1 MTRGRFGNAAGQ
13 RRIERLSDIPAGA
26 ASSACFVFKRVRHAS
41 PQPMCKI
48 ARQLPYP
55 LLELRTTMSAITRP
69 ISNYHAG
76 FVRFARVLF
85 SAVLLAHA
93 GGVMAA
99 APAKPPNVIILFA
112 DQLRFQSC
120 GFSDPRAITP
130 NIDGLARQGMLF
142 RNFVSTSPVCS
153 AFRASLLTGKYAS
166 STGVVVNEM
175 RMNPNH
181 DTFAHVLKAAGYR
194 TDYIGKWHLWAHQ
207 AGGHAGAE
215 NNFVPPGPY
224 RMGFDDF
231 WAVYNF
237 GHDNYNY
244 SYWMDTPEEIKGG
257 VFKPV
262 FDSDMAIDQIR
273 HHAKTGD
280 PFAMVVAYSPPHDP
294 WSVKNC
300 PPEWYAKF
308 KNVEFPLPETWQ
320 EEPDPYMDRNTDRE
334 AWLKMWKL
342 RLPDMMR
349 VYYAMTAGL
358 DEQIGRVLAT
368 LKDTGL
374 ENNTIV
380 MFMSDHGE
388 MFGAHGRVYKMTFY
402 EESVRVP
409 MIIRWPGQIPAGA
422 VSDAC
427 MSSPDIMPT
436 ILGLCGRKIPAAV
449 EGMNLAQIACGK
461 SGPEPEFA
469 LLQGMGH
476 TFQWKDG
483 FEWRALRDKQ
493 FTYARY
499 LKDGKELLFDNKI
512 DPLQKHDLAGD
523 PASAGKL
530 SELRLKMN
538 QKMTSIHDDFK
549 PCSWYN
555 EHWTQDRV
563 IMRGGPG
570 EFKRELGET
579 IQVDTDYGKMPN
591 EARPKNS
598 RK

>member
-1 MTRGRFGNAAGQ
+1 MPGVAGNELPWGN
-13 RRIERLSDIPAGA
+13 
-26 ASSACFVFKRVRHAS
+26 
-41 PQPMCKI
+41 
-48 ARQLPYP
+48 LPYP
-55 LLELRTTMSAITRP
+55 LPELRDSMTSTTRP
-69 ISNYHAG
+69 
-76 FVRFARVLF
+76 LF
-85 SAVLLAHA
+85 SNNLPGVVWLRGMLFSSLLLAHPGSA
-93 GGVMAA
+93 MGA
-99 APAKPPNVIILFA
+99 APNKPPNVIIMFA

-142 RNFVSTSPVCS
+142 RNFVATSPVCS

-181 DTFAHVLKAAGYR
+181 DTFAHALKAAGYR

-237 GHDNYNY
+237 GHQNYNY
-244 SYWMDTPEEIKGG
+244 SYWTNSPEEIKGT

-262 FDSDMAIDQIR
+262 FDSNMAIDRIKQ
-273 HHAKTGD
+273 HAKTGD

-294 WSVKNC
+294 WAVKNC

-308 KNVEFPLPETWQ
+308 KNTGFPLPETWQ
-320 EEPDPYMDRNTDRE
+320 DVPDPYMDRNTE
-334 AWLKMWKL
+334 KEPWLNMWKPK
-342 RLPDMMR
+342 LPDMMR

-358 DEQIGRVLAT
+358 DEQIGRVLTT
-368 LKDTGL
+368 LKESGL
-374 ENNTIV
+374 EDNTIV

-409 MIIRWPGQIPAGA
+409 MIIRWPGQIPAGS

-427 MSSPDIMPT
+427 MGTPDIMPT
-436 ILGLCGRKIPAAV
+436 ILGLCGKKIPAAV
-449 EGMNLAQIACGK
+449 EGMDLSQIARGK
-461 SGPEPEFA
+461 PGPEPDFA

-476 TFQWKDG
+476 TFQWQDG

-493 FTYARY
+493 YTYARY
-499 LKDGKELLFDNKI
+499 LKDGKELLFDNKN
-512 DPLQKHDLAGD
+512 DPLQKRDLAGD
-523 PASAGKL
+523 PAHSEKL
-530 SELRLKMN
+530 AELRRKMN
-538 QKMTSIHDDFK
+538 QKMAAIHDEFK
-549 PCSWYN
+549 PCSWYRD
-555 EHWTQDRV
+555 HWIQDRV
-563 IMRGGPG
+563 IMRAGPG
-570 EFKRELGET
+570 DFKRELGET
-579 IQVDTDYGKMPN
+579 IEVDTNYG
-591 EARPKNS
+591 RIPKEPEQ
-598 RK
+598 KKAKK